1 MGSARRSR
9 LRNPIPL
16 WLVEQS
22 RCAYI
27 SFKDSLAF
35 LFRRLPI
42 ADGITEE
49 ADDKCAYNCDR
60 DHGFGSSL
68 FVSLLMVLCVIE
80 SISRFPRP
88 TFQKSSICSL

>member
-1 MGSARRSR
+1 VHTF
-9 LRNPIPL
+9 P
-16 WLVEQS
+16 
-22 RCAYI
+22 
-27 SFKDSLAF
+27 FKDSLAF

-68 FVSLLMVLCVIE
+68 FVSLLMVLCDRIYLP
-80 SISRFPRP
+80 ISGDDVSEKFDLFAARFQ
-88 TFQKSSICSL
+88 TADVFSGS